1 MARRTLPKPYQDQVD
16 RTYIVNL
23 TNEIENL
30 TSTTLFK
37 GERIELNGAD
47 SSELILVSP
56 NGTRYKLTV
65 NDAGTLS
72 TVAV

>member
-30 TSTTLFK
+30 IQITFYLK
-37 GERIELNGAD
+37 AKE
-47 SSELILVSP
+47 
-56 NGTRYKLTV
+56 
-65 NDAGTLS
+65 
-72 TVAV
+72 